1 MRLFPIPPGRR
12 LRLGGREA
20 RPPVGLPT
28 SLQEATDAIVEDLTA
43 LQEALHAEGKRALLV
58 VFQGRDAAGKDGTIR
73 RVCHAFDPQGVIVTS
88 FRVPTTTDAAH
99 DYLWR
104 VHAAIPPRG
113 MVGVF
118 NRSQYED
125 VLVPRVHRLVTRGVW
140 TRRYREIN
148 DFERMLV
155 GNDVTVVK
163 FFLHISRKEQRRR
176 LAERLADSRKNWK
189 IAQSDLTE
197 RAHWDAYTRA
207 YRDMVAHCSTP
218 WAPWYVVPA
227 DGKHERDYMVA
238 DVLRATLRRMAFRF
252 PRANA
257 RLLKEGRKLLR

>member
-1 MRLFPIPPGRR
+1 
-12 LRLGGREA
+12 
-20 RPPVGLPT
+20 VH
-28 SLQEATDAIVEDLTA
+28 EATEAILTDLTD

-58 VFQGRDAAGKDGTIR
+58 LFQGRDAAGKDGTIK
-73 RVCHAFDPQGVIVTS
+73 RVCQAFDPQGVAVTS
-88 FRVPTTTDAAH
+88 FRVPSTTEAAH
-99 DYLWR
+99 DYLR
-104 VHAAIPPRG
+104 RIHAAIPPRG

-125 VLVPRVHRLVTRGVW
+125 VIVPRVHRLITRGVW

-148 DFERMLV
+148 DFERTLV
-155 GNDVTVVK
+155 GNDITLVK

-176 LAERLADSRKNWK
+176 LAERLADPRKNWK
-189 IAQSDLTE
+189 IAESDLTE

-207 YRDMVAHCSTP
+207 YRDMVAHCSTS

-227 DGKHERDYMVA
+227 DDKHQRDYMVA
-238 DVLRATLRRMAFRF
+238 DVLRATLRRMAPRF

-257 RLLKEGRKLLR
+257 RLLRQGHKQLR